1 MRKIIPIS
9 FALVLVCLASLVL
22 QSVRPSPGPSLTF
35 TGYSNDGRR
44 AVFSFVN
51 PTRDCLEYRP
61 RVQIQLS
68 NSRGWTNYQ
77 DPADAVPGC
86 SSFFAS
92 GPWTNDCVQA
102 WLPVGQHRWRAQAHY
117 ESISAYNSGWYIQLE
132 RVLHYLHM
140 GHNYGEKVITSAEFV
155 K

>member
-9 FALVLVCLASLVL
+9 FALVLVCLASLALLSVL
-22 QSVRPSPGPSLTF
+22 PSPGPSLTF

-61 RVQIQLS
+61 RVQIQLAT
-68 NSRGWTNYQ
+68 SRGWTNYQ
-77 DPADAVPGC
+77 GPADVSWHCIVIANQ
-86 SSFFAS
+86 
-92 GPWTNDCVQA
+92 GPWTSQLEA
-102 WLPVGQHRWRAQAHY
+102 LLPVGQHRWRAQAHY
-117 ESISAYNSGWYIQLE
+117 ESVSAYNSGWYIQLE

-140 GHNYGEKVITSAEFV
+140 GHNHGEKVITSAEFV